1 MATITL
7 KNIPERV
14 YTRLKE
20 LAKLRHRSLNS
31 EIISCLEQA
40 TDIAMLD
47 PAEVRLRAS
56 VFRSKFSN
64 PVLTEDKHP
73 SRGAK

>member
-1 MATITL
+1 MTTITL

-14 YTRLKE
+14 YSRLKE

-40 TDIAMLD
+40 ADIAILD
-47 PAEVRLRAS
+47 PAEVRHRAS
-56 VFRSKFSN
+56 VFRSKFSH
-64 PVLTEDKHP
+64 PVLTQDKHP
-73 SRGAK
+73 SRGGK